1 MTFRYLAWAA
11 WLGLAFL
18 TGTAMAYEEPEYR
31 VVRETDEFELREYAP
46 YIVAETV
53 VEGDYRSS
61 GNKAFRIL
69 AGYIFGDNRSA
80 EKMAMTAPVTADRGA
95 DGEKMKMTV
104 PVTSSPDAGDGR
116 YRYQFVME
124 RKYTLETLPVPND
137 ERVTLREV
145 PARLVAARRYSGR
158 RTERNFLRH
167 RDALL
172 SAIEAAGLEPLSA
185 PQSAAYNGPFTLPM
199 LRRNEV
205 LVEVAPADGAVDAP
219 GETAPEGG

>member
-1 MTFRYLAWAA
+1 MTLRYVARAA
-11 WLGLAFL
+11 LLGLAL
-18 TGTAMAYEEPEYR
+18 ISGGVMAYEEPDYR
-31 VVRETDEFELREYAP
+31 VVRETDDFELREYAP

-61 GNKAFRIL
+61 GNRAFRIL

-80 EKMAMTAPVTADRGA
+80 EKMAMTVPVTSDRAA
-95 DGEKMKMTV
+95 DGEKMNMTV
-104 PVTSSPDAGDGR
+104 PVTSSPDTEEGR

-137 ERVTLREV
+137 ERVRLREI

-158 RTERNFLRH
+158 RTERNYVRH
-167 RDALL
+167 RDALML
-172 SAIEAAGLEPLSA
+172 AIAAAGLEPVAA

-205 LVEVAPADGAVDAP
+205 LVEVRKKVAANV
-219 GETAPEGG
+219 E